1 MVGYKVLITASGL
14 GSRLGN
20 LTKFTNKGLVRIGK
34 KPALSYIIES
44 YPDDVEFVVTL
55 GHYGNQVE
63 QFLNLAYPDKKI
75 TYVPVENYDGEGSS
89 LLYSMSLCKD
99 ELQCPFIFHACDTV
113 VEKEEFDFSSNWVA
127 GHKNGS
133 SFQYRTLNV
142 RNESL
147 LKINEKGEE
156 FFDYVYI
163 GLCGIK
169 DYELFWKYTD
179 EILEET
185 TVSSLS
191 DCHVLTKMM
200 DHSDFS
206 VVDYKTWYDIGNVD
220 SLKKSREKIPDRFH
234 LLDKEDES
242 IFIFDDL
249 GPCNFVIKFFYDKQI
264 CFNRIDRMLALKG
277 LTPKYLASTDNFYK
291 YEYAEGDTYSRVVD
305 ANNFKKFLNWSKDNL
320 WKKNDKDI
328 SDICEEFYFTK
339 TYKRVVKYLTDNGM
353 GTDSPCVI
361 NGEEVP
367 SIFDLMVKID
377 KDYISS
383 AEGYQFHGDC
393 VLENIIHKDGNYTL
407 IDWRQDFGG
416 DKYNGDIYYDLAKM
430 KHNLTVNHDILDKEL
445 YNIDIDG
452 KDINVDILRSNE
464 KCECVKVLE
473 DFINENGLDNK
484 KVDIIKSLI
493 WLNMAPLHPQ
503 PIGDFLFYFGK
514 YNLYLNL

>member
-1 MVGYKVLITASGL
+1 MAGYKVLITASGL

-44 YPDDVEFVVTL
+44 YPNDVEFVVTL
-55 GHYGNQVE
+55 GHYGRQVE
-63 QFLNLAYPDKKI
+63 QFLNLAYPDKNIK
-75 TYVPVENYDGEGSS
+75 YVSVDNYDGDGSS

-179 EILEET
+179 EILSET

-191 DCHVLTKMM
+191 DCHVISKMM
-200 DHSDFS
+200 DHSEFS

-220 SLKKSREKIPDRFH
+220 SLKRSREKIPDRFH

-242 IFIFDDL
+242 IFIFDED
-249 GPCNFVIKFFYDKQI
+249 FVIKFFYDVQI
-264 CFNRIDRMLALKG
+264 CFHRIDRMLALKG

-291 YEYAEGDTYSRVVD
+291 YEYAKGDTYSRVVD
-305 ANNFKKFLNWSKDNL
+305 ANNFKKFLNWSKNNL
-320 WKKNDKDI
+320 WKKSDIDI

-353 GTDSPCVI
+353 GTDSPCFI
-361 NGEEVP
+361 NGKEVP
-367 SIFDLMVKID
+367 SVFDLIKKID
-377 KDYISS
+377 KEYVSS

-393 VLENIIHKDGNYTL
+393 VLENIISKDGNYTL

-416 DKYNGDIYYDLAKM
+416 DKYNGDIYYDLAKL
-430 KHNLTVNHDILDKEL
+430 KHNLTVNHDILDREL
-445 YNIDIDG
+445 YNINID
-452 KDINVDILRSNE
+452 DENIDVDILRSNE

-473 DFINENGLDNK
+473 NFIDDMGLDNK

-493 WLNMAPLHPQ
+493 WINMAPLHPQ
-503 PIGDFLFYFGK
+503 PISDFLFYFGK

>member
-63 QFLNLAYPDKKI
+63 QFLSLAYPDKKI

-169 DYELFWKYTD
+169 DYKLFWKYAD

-185 TVSSLS
+185 TASSLS

-242 IFIFDDL
+242 IFIFDED
-249 GPCNFVIKFFYDKQI
+249 FVIKFFYDKQI

-291 YEYAEGDTYSRVVD
+291 YEYAKGDTYSRVVD
-305 ANNFKKFLNWSKDNL
+305 ANNFKKFLNWSKENL
-320 WKKNDKDI
+320 WKKNDIDI

-377 KDYISS
+377 KEYVSS

-393 VLENIIHKDGNYTL
+393 VLENIISKDGNYTL

-473 DFINENGLDNK
+473 DFVDEIGLDNK